1 MQLKIFKNREF
12 YYLKYSFYNPNLY
25 KMLLSSIIILFSI
38 NFCNSIDI
46 STNKLAGLGLQC
58 KNRIWGTNKYNST
71 ISANTR
77 KLALEAKLQPLP
89 VFNDSIYLA
98 GYYNRVQSD
107 KMLTNLYERLSD
119 LVRVECVD
127 YKGEYLQKIEDYLN
141 NIVNAKSWSSVAHD
155 REFDYFYGRAYWIE
169 LYSSKNLLT
178 FLFKLFEDF

>member
-1 MQLKIFKNREF
+1 M
-12 YYLKYSFYNPNLY
+12 
-25 KMLLSSIIILFSI
+25 
-38 NFCNSIDI
+38 
-46 STNKLAGLGLQC
+46 
-58 KNRIWGTNKYNST
+58 
-71 ISANTR
+71 
-77 KLALEAKLQPLP
+77 P
-89 VFNDSIYLA
+89 VFNDSIYLD

-141 NIVNAKSWSSVAHD
+141 NIVNAKSWSSVARD